1 LKNNDMQGYN
11 KDKDWLNKAVDIL
24 NKKLN
29 INNLFTMLWKNI
41 AHIYEIM
48 R

>member
-1 LKNNDMQGYN
+1 MVGTPQVYWKNNDMQGYN

-29 INNLFTMLWKNI
+29 INNLFTML
-41 AHIYEIM
+41 
-48 R
+48 